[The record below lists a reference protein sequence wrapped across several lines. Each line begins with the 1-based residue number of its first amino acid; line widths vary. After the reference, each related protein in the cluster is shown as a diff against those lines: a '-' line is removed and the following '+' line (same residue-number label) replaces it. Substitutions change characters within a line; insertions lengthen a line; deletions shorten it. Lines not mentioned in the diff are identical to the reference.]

1 MSHVHLGKQR
11 DVLSYIYIYLQS
23 FNQYVLV
30 SRDRT
35 WLKDN
40 MMMVSFLFTFSKY
53 QERYF

>member
-53 QERYF
+53 QKRYF